1 MCVNY
6 RNLNEATAKD
16 QYPMPMIDMLVDG
29 ATQNQ
34 IMSFM
39 DGNVGYNLVEQEI
52 HNTSFICPEHVG
64 AFEYIVLPFG

>member
-29 ATQNQ
+29 AT
-34 IMSFM
+34 
-39 DGNVGYNLVEQEI
+39 
-52 HNTSFICPEHVG
+52 
-64 AFEYIVLPFG
+64 